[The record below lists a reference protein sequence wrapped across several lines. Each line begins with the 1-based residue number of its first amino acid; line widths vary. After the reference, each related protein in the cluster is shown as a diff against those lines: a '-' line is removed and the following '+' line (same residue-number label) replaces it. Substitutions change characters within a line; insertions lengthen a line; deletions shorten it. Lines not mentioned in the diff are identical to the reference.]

1 VIAASFFRTIQ
12 DRTILKLE
20 TFSSSEKP
28 LYLWQFTGI
37 ILHKLRYVVKVN
49 VYDKY
54 GRGEELRR
62 SENSHE
68 RNTHKK
74 LSKQKLI

>member
-1 VIAASFFRTIQ
+1 MEIYR
-12 DRTILKLE
+12 
-20 TFSSSEKP
+20 
-28 LYLWQFTGI
+28 YL
-37 ILHKLRYVVKVN
+37 LHKLRYVVKVN

-54 GRGEELRR
+54 GKGEGLRR

-74 LSKQKLI
+74 LTTQK